1 MRMRRTLARL
11 LVMLTAA
18 ASAQVAG
25 ADVTA
30 GGQTKERDE
39 TARALERALVRQGGL
54 VLRPWS
60 IEVEPGLDYA
70 YRDSEPNRRETIAAA
85 LVGRLGLPLGAQAD
99 VGVPYVLLD
108 RAPGLRSG
116 SGLGDV
122 QLGVTKQLVYGGAG
136 SSRPDLLVTTRW
148 KTTTG
153 ASGGDLPP
161 GTGSHSLQA
170 FLTAVARDDPLVLLG
185 SLYYVWNLRTRD
197 LVPGDSA
204 GVILRI
210 LLAAT
215 PSASLLTGIDAA
227 HVFATTSQGHSVPGS
242 ERLSAILELGL
253 STVLARNLSLNVTTG
268 IGVTSVAPAFRL
280 AFSVPFR
287 L

>member
-1 MRMRRTLARL
+1 MRRTLARL
-11 LVMLTAA
+11 LVILTAA
-18 ASAQVAG
+18 ASTRVAA
-25 ADVTA
+25 ADVTS
-30 GGQTKERDE
+30 GGETKDHDE

-70 YRDSEPNRRETIAAA
+70 YRDSDPDRRDTITAA

-108 RAPGLRSG
+108 RAPALRSG
-116 SGLGDV
+116 SGLGDIQV
-122 QLGVTKQLVYGGAG
+122 GVTKQLVYGGAG
-136 SSRPDLLVTTRW
+136 TARPDLLVTARW

-161 GTGSHSLQA
+161 GTGSHSVQA
-170 FLTAVARDDPLVLLG
+170 LLTAVGRDDPLVLLG
-185 SLYYVWNLRTRD
+185 SLYYVWNRRTGD

-204 GVILRI
+204 GVVLRI

-227 HVFATTSQGHSVPGS
+227 HVFASRSQGHSVPGS

-253 STVLARNLSLNVTTG
+253 STVLARDLSLNVTTG

-280 AFSVPFR
+280 AVTVPFR